1 MIEWLFLLLPVAAL
15 SGWLMA
21 RKHYKRRYFR
31 QDSPFSP
38 EYFKGLNYLLN
49 EQPDKAIDVFI
60 GLLEVNSETVETHL
74 ALANLF
80 RRRGETDRA
89 IRIHQNLI
97 ARPTLSS
104 QQRIQALVELGL
116 DYMSAGV
123 LDRAEHLFL
132 ELLQQ
137 PSPPP
142 EAARQ
147 LLRIYQQEKNWSK
160 AIKMAKK
167 IPDDKKTNTG
177 ALIAQFYCE
186 LAEPL
191 SDNDRSK
198 ALNLLRLA
206 HQHDENCVRASLLEG
221 KILIDAGQ
229 YRKAMRVLQQVE
241 QQNHSFLPEALPML
255 HTCYQ
260 HIGNLDGFREWLQQL
275 LHRYPHMTSA
285 RLMLTQVLQ
294 YQQGNEAAQ
303 QFLYRQLHQHP
314 SVEGLHQLMMLGEN
328 DHQVLIPLIKDVT
341 SALIHKGDRYT
352 CKNCGFSGRT
362 MHWQCPGCSQWAT
375 IRPVEIHLSALEKL
389 LEPSR

>member
-1 MIEWLFLLLPVAAL
+1 MEWLFLLLPVAAL

-21 RKHYKRRYFR
+21 RRHYKRRYRR

-80 RRRGETDRA
+80 RRRGETERA

-97 ARPTLSS
+97 ARPTLSHG
-104 QQRIQALVELGL
+104 QRVQALVELGL

-137 PSPPP
+137 SSPPP

-147 LLRIYQQEKNWSK
+147 LMRIYQQEKNWHK
-160 AIKMAKK
+160 AIDMARR
-167 IPDDKKTNTG
+167 IPAAMHINTRG
-177 ALIAQFYCE
+177 LIAQFYCE

-191 SDNDRSK
+191 ADRDSSE
-198 ALNLLRLA
+198 ALNLLQQA
-206 HQHDENCVRASLLEG
+206 HQSDENCVRASLLEG
-221 KILIDAGQ
+221 RLLISNGQ
-229 YRKAMRVLQQVE
+229 HRKAMRVLQQVE
-241 QQNHSFLPEALPML
+241 QQDPLFLPEALPL
-255 HTCYQ
+255 LYRCHQQLGTLTAYQ
-260 HIGNLDGFREWLQQL
+260 EWLQSL
-275 LHRYPHMTSA
+275 LKRQPHMTSA
-285 RLMLTQVLQ
+285 RLMLCRLIQE
-294 YQQGNEAAQ
+294 QQGNEAAQ
-303 QFLYRQLHQHP
+303 RFLYDELHRHP
-314 SVEGLHQLMMLGEN
+314 SVEGLNQLIMLGEDN
-328 DHQVLIPLIKDVT
+328 HRVLIPLIKDVT
-341 SALIHKGDRYT
+341 TALIQKGDRYT

-362 MHWQCPGCSQWAT
+362 LRWLCPGCCQWAT